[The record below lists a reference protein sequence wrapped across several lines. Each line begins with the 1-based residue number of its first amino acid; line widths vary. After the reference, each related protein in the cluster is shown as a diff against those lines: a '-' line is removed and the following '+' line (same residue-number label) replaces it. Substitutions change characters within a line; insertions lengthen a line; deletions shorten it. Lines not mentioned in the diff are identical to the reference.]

1 MTIVVIIF
9 TVIALLI
16 AIYAFYKGKTLTVR
30 RINISNSP
38 YSLSG
43 KTIAVFSD
51 VHLGFFVPAKQLK
64 NCVDRINSLHP
75 DYVFFAGD
83 FADKTQ
89 HNYSNILKETIQ
101 ILSKLKPE
109 YGKFAVLG
117 NNDYCMSTV
126 KEFSV
131 AALSLSGFTILRNT
145 SARIADDAILIGVK
159 ESNHNIPDIKT
170 PISIARDDDYVI
182 LLSHQPDFV
191 DQASK
196 YKVNLQISGHS
207 HGGQIY
213 LGPLLKYFLPIGC
226 KKYCRGS
233 TKVANTKLVITH
245 GVGLHTVPFRLFAPP
260 DILLI
265 KFR

>member
-1 MTIVVIIF
+1 M
-9 TVIALLI
+9 
-16 AIYAFYKGKTLTVR
+16 
-30 RINISNSP
+30 
-38 YSLSG
+38 
-43 KTIAVFSD
+43 
-51 VHLGFFVPAKQLK
+51 
-64 NCVDRINSLHP
+64 HP

-83 FADKTQ
+83 LADSSP
-89 HNYSNILKETIQ
+89 HNYNNILKETVS
-101 ILSKLKPE
+101 ILSKLKPV

-131 AALSLSGFTILRNT
+131 ASLSLSGFTILRNT
-145 SARIADDAILIGVK
+145 AARLSDDTVLVGVK
-159 ESNHNIPDIKT
+159 ESNYNTPDIKT
-170 PISIARDDDYVI
+170 PISITKEDDYVI

-191 DQASK
+191 DQACK
-196 YKVNLQISGHS
+196 YNVNLQISGHS

-213 LGPLLKYFLPIGC
+213 LGPLFKYFLPIGC
-226 KKYCRGS
+226 KKYHRG
-233 TKVANTKLVITH
+233 TTMVENTKLVITY